1 MIEVVCNLHIHSTYS
16 DGSGDY
22 SDIASQALSSNVDVV
37 IITDHNIRVKGLEKV
52 IERDGKRVLIL
63 TGEEVHDANRM
74 PQKNHLLVIGCNREA
89 APYAYDPQ
97 RLIGFVNRHQG
108 LTFLAHPFEYALP
121 LFNEKEI
128 SWDSWEVNHFTGIE
142 LWNGFSEFKTV
153 VHTLP
158 QALYYAFFPN
168 NLPHGPLPQTLNKW
182 DELLAKGQKVVAIA
196 GSDAHALIYR
206 LGPFHKKIFPYR
218 YHFSA
223 INNHL
228 LLNQPLTGGLNT
240 DRELILNALGN
251 GSSFIGNDLLA
262 PSQGFTFTA
271 ENEERQIYSG
281 QELSIQNGATFRVS
295 LPARASLRL
304 IHNGVEI
311 ESVENADHLVK
322 TIVAPGAYRV
332 EAALKIN
339 GKLRGWI
346 FSNPIYIRKDRVG
359 LH

>member
-1 MIEVVCNLHIHSTYS
+1 MIEVICNLHIHSTYS

-22 SDIASQALSSNVDVV
+22 SNIASQALDSNVDVV

-52 IERDGKRVLIL
+52 IERDGKKVLIL

-97 RLIGFVNRHQG
+97 RLINFADHHQG

-121 LFNEKEI
+121 LFNETDI
-128 SWDSWEVNHFTGIE
+128 SWESWDVDHFTGIE

-153 VHTLP
+153 VKTLP
-158 QALYYAFFPN
+158 QALYYAFFPE
-168 NLPHGPLPQTLNKW
+168 NLPHNPLPQTLARW
-182 DELLAKGQKVVAIA
+182 DELLANGQKVVAIA

-206 LGPFHKKIFPYR
+206 VGPFHKKIFPYR

-228 LLNQPLTGGLNT
+228 LLNHPLTGELNA
-240 DRELILNALGN
+240 DRETILTALRN
-251 GSSFIGNDLLA
+251 GCSFIGNDLLA

-271 ENEERQIYSG
+271 ENEENQISSG

-295 LPARASLRL
+295 LPGRASIRL
-304 IHNGVEI
+304 LHNGTEI
-311 ESVENADHLVK
+311 EFVENADHLVK

-332 EAALKIN
+332 EAALKRN
-339 GKLRGWI
+339 GGSRGWI
-346 FSNPIYIRKDRVG
+346 FSNPIYIRKDRPG
-359 LH
+359 FR